1 MASNCSASSPWVH
14 ALSHTLY
21 GLVNSLYGI
30 LTGLGAATKYLMHAT
45 WRSQCIVCGSSFD
58 SAHETLNKAQSNL
71 QPIMLLGVHVTLLTG
86 SAVFMNLAQCKRT
99 ENGGR

>member
-1 MASNCSASSPWVH
+1 MASNCSASSPWLH

-30 LTGLGAATKYLMHAT
+30 LTGLGAATKYLTHAT
-45 WRSQCIVCGSSFD
+45 WSSQCIVCDSSFD